1 MLLIIIILSAF
12 TVSLF
17 INKGFKGIEKKELN
31 GIRFLIIGFAIQLL
45 IFNKHFAKSK
55 ISNFTPLLYIISLLI
70 LYIFLLLNLNYKG
83 IGITLIGFSMNIIT
97 IIANKGYMPQDINKL
112 YIIGE
117 KTKAK
122 LILQY
127 GHFYNATV
135 MSKNTHLNI
144 FSDRIIIPFLKS
156 LSAVYS
162 IGDVIII
169 IGICIFIFEYM
180 RNDRAGQQNT
190 RSILN

>member
-1 MLLIIIILSAF
+1 MFLIIIILSAF
-12 TVSLF
+12 IISFF
-17 INKGFKGIEKKELN
+17 INKGFRGIEKKELK
-31 GIRFLIIGFAIQLL
+31 GTLLLIIGFAIQLL
-45 IFNKHFAKSK
+45 IFNKYFAKSK

-70 LYIFLLLNLNYKG
+70 LYVFLLLNSNYKG
-83 IGITLIGFSMNIIT
+83 IEITLIGFTLNTIT

-112 YIIGE
+112 YVVGE
-117 KTKAK
+117 KTKAE

-127 GHFYNATV
+127 GHFYNATL

-144 FSDRIIIPFLKS
+144 FGDRIIIPFLKS

-162 IGDVIII
+162 IGDVIIV

-180 RNDRAGQQNT
+180 RNDRAG
-190 RSILN
+190 

>member
-1 MLLIIIILSAF
+1 MLLIIIIIAIVGISAA
-12 TVSLF
+12 
-17 INKGFKGIEKKELN
+17 INKGFKGIKKKELK
-31 GIRFLIIGFAIQLL
+31 GILLLIVGFAIQLL
-45 IFNKHFAKSK
+45 IFNEHFAKSK

-83 IGITLIGFSMNIIT
+83 IKITLIGFSLNVIT

-112 YIIGE
+112 YVVGE
-117 KTKAK
+117 KTKAE

-127 GHFYNATV
+127 GHFYNATL

-144 FSDRIIIPFLKS
+144 FGDRIIIPFLKS

-180 RNDRAGQQNT
+180 RNNRAG
-190 RSILN
+190 